1 MAKKKDNDSEST
13 GEFLEIR
20 NNTHS
25 NEEAIKK
32 LIEKGKTRGFLT
44 YDELANF
51 LNPENFSSEKIE
63 DIQTMISEMG
73 ISLVDSD
80 EEFHEGETSTNP
92 KVGEKSED
100 LVQIPNA
107 SDSELGRTDDPV
119 RMYLREM
126 GNVELLSREG
136 VIAIAKRIE
145 AGRELMFRGLS

>member
-44 YDELANF
+44 YDELANV

-92 KVGEKSED
+92 KIGE
-100 LVQIPNA
+100 
-107 SDSELGRTDDPV
+107 
-119 RMYLREM
+119 
-126 GNVELLSREG
+126 
-136 VIAIAKRIE
+136 
-145 AGRELMFRGLS
+145 